1 MTELVGN
8 WLRFTTQQPKR
19 KRAEAVCFFCH
30 SKKIKCDLQVNI
42 HHSIYFRN
50 RTCRVLTALRDR
62 AEAPRAI
69 RDAPTVTTRTRTAI
83 NGRLREAS
91 SAAERP
97 LKQSVVPSLELL
109 SRVVSYTPSVALAR
123 TTLTTSRGRCGRQH
137 IRTAQCCN
145 HRVWK

>member
-42 HHSIYFRN
+42 HRSIYFRY
-50 RTCRVLTALRDR
+50 RTYRVLTRDR
-62 AEAPRAI
+62 AEAHRAI

-83 NGRLREAS
+83 NGRPREAGS
-91 SAAERP
+91 VAERP
-97 LKQSVVPSLELL
+97 LKQNVVLSLKSL
-109 SRVVSYTPSVALAR
+109 SRVVSYTFR
-123 TTLTTSRGRCGRQH
+123 CSRQDHVNNVEGTMWERIDQNRPML
-137 IRTAQCCN
+137 RSSSLETM
-145 HRVWK
+145 